1 MPERRRIA
9 HLITRLELG
18 GAQQNTLFS
27 AAHHD
32 RTRFAVSL
40 WAGRGGILDDEARSI
55 PDADVRLLDF
65 LRHPIAPPA
74 DAVAIV
80 RLAALLRSSRIELLH
95 THSSK
100 AGIVGRLAATLAGT
114 PAVVHTVHGW
124 SFNDT
129 QPPALRRFYVA
140 LERLAARRTH
150 ALVFVA
156 QADLDR
162 GAALKIGD
170 PARYHL
176 FRSGIDRDRYV
187 APPGAREATR
197 GALGYGPD
205 DVVVGTLACLKAQKA
220 PLDFVAAAA
229 AAARSDPR
237 LRFFIAGDGELRG
250 DVEREVAA
258 RGLAAKFRLLGWR
271 QDVPEVLAAMDLF
284 ALTSKFEGLPR
295 AVLQAMAAGVP
306 VVATA
311 VGGTPEVVRDG
322 VTGRLVPPGAP
333 DAAAA
338 AIVDLAA
345 DPALRRSCVE
355 AARARLGAEFD
366 LRGMVAGLDRLY
378 LRLLETPKTT

>member
-1 MPERRRIA
+1 MPDRRRIC

-27 AAHHD
+27 TAHHD
-32 RTRFAVSL
+32 RSRFEVSL
-40 WAGRGGILDDEARSI
+40 WAGAGGILDGEARAI
-55 PDADVRLLDF
+55 PDADVRLLPF
-65 LRHPIAPPA
+65 LKHPISPPS
-74 DAVAIV
+74 DAIAVV
-80 RLAALLRSSRIELLH
+80 RLAAMLRAARIELLH

-100 AGIVGRLAATLAGT
+100 AGIVGRLAAFLAGT

-129 QPPALRRFYVA
+129 QTPFVRRLYVA

-156 QADLDR
+156 EADRDR
-162 GAALKIGD
+162 GAALGIGD

-176 FRSGIDRDRYV
+176 FRSGIDRETYL
-187 APPGAREATR
+187 APAGARETTR
-197 GALGYGPD
+197 RALGYAQG

-220 PLDFVAAAA
+220 PLDFVAAAD

-250 DVEREVAA
+250 EVEREIAA
-258 RGLAAKFRLLGWR
+258 RGLGDRFRLLGWR
-271 QDVPEVLAAMDLF
+271 QDVAEVLSAMDLF

-311 VGGTPEVVRDG
+311 VGGTPEVVKDG
-322 VTGRLVPPGAP
+322 VTGRLVPPGEP
-333 DAAAA
+333 RAAAT
-338 AIVDLAA
+338 AIVELAG
-345 DPALRRSCVE
+345 DRELRERCVA
-355 AARARLGAEFD
+355 AARARLGEEFD
-366 LRGMVAGLDRLY
+366 IRGMVAGLDRLY
-378 LRLLETPKTT
+378 ASLL